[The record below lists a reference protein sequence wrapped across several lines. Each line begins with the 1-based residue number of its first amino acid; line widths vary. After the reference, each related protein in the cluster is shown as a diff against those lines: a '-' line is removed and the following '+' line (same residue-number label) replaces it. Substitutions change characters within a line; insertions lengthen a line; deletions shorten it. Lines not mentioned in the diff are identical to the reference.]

1 MTRDEILWAREEYLF
16 PSTLHYFRE
25 PLVVARAKGPY
36 LYDFEGREYL
46 DFFGGI
52 VVISAG
58 HCNEYVNVRVKEQMD
73 TLQHCSTLLASEPP
87 VALAKKLA
95 EIAPGQLRKT
105 FFTNSG
111 TEANEMA
118 ILAARLHTGWSDVVA
133 LRYSYHGRSSMT
145 LAMTGQSVWR
155 IGTPVAAGV
164 SHAHNAYCY
173 RCPYGLKY
181 PSCDVRCAE
190 DVRETI
196 RTTTSGR
203 IAAFIA
209 EPIQGTGG
217 FITPPRQYFPR
228 VAEIVREYC
237 GLFISDEVQSACGRT
252 GKWFAIEHWGVDPDL
267 IAMAKGLA
275 NGTPIGATIATP
287 PVAASMKQMTIST
300 FGGNPVAT
308 TAALAVIEFIEENLL
323 LENAEKAGNHLRERL
338 EELQQ
343 RHPLI
348 GDVRGMGLMQ
358 ALELVRDRGTKEP
371 ASAETLDVME
381 AGRKHQILFGKGGL
395 SGNVLR
401 ITPPLNTKGDEI
413 DEFCR
418 KLDLAFTEVESS

>member
-1 MTRDEILWAREEYLF
+1 MTRDEILLAREDYLF
-16 PSTLHYFRE
+16 PSSLHFFRE

-36 LYDFEGREYL
+36 LYDIDGREYL

-58 HCNEYVNVRVKEQMD
+58 HCNDYVNARVKEQID

-87 VALAKKLA
+87 VLLAKKLA
-95 EIAPGQLRKT
+95 EITPGRLRKT

-118 ILAARLHTGWSDVVA
+118 ILAARLHTGLSDVVA

-145 LAMTGQSVWR
+145 LAMTGQCVWR
-155 IGTPVAAGV
+155 IGAPAAAGIA
-164 SHAHNAYCY
+164 HAHNAYCY
-173 RCPYGLKY
+173 RCPYGLTY

-190 DVRETI
+190 DVSETI

-217 FITPPRQYFPR
+217 FVTPPKEYFPR
-228 VAEIVREYC
+228 VAEVVRKHG
-237 GLFISDEVQSACGRT
+237 GLFIADEVQSACGRT
-252 GKWFAIEHWGVDPDL
+252 GKWFAIEHWGVEPEI
-267 IAMAKGLA
+267 IATAKGLA

-287 PVAASMKQMTIST
+287 EVASSMHQMTIST

-308 TAALAVIEFIEENLL
+308 TAARAVIEFVEENRLL
-323 LENAEKAGNHLRERL
+323 DNAEKAGNHLRARL
-338 EELQQ
+338 EELKR

-358 ALELVRDRGTKEP
+358 ALELVKDQETREP
-371 ASAETLDVME
+371 ASSETLDLME

-401 ITPPLNTKGDEI
+401 ITPPLNITCDEI
-413 DEFCR
+413 NEFCR
-418 KLDLAFTEVESS
+418 KLDIAITEVESL